1 MPIDLL
7 PSWMNY
13 KIIKIQ
19 IFILCL
25 SIIFPNT
32 LVNAAQRSKNRLLEF
47 SLDIQNTTSYL
58 NFTSDSYETKSEQ
71 LGISWYEPFTEYF
84 HGGLELG
91 YINMTQ
97 IDNSLTSAKFTSGQY
112 AGLLLRFIPINAE
125 LFSLTLN
132 ANYRYNDTEGTS
144 TNQESRFIWSETLL
158 STELKFQPTS
168 LIGLTFAAEYHLIDG
183 SQQDS
188 GTINQ
193 IIAFNAE
200 KQHGNRFGL
209 NFTTNRTGVVGFEWF
224 TGFRSGSRLYF
235 TREF

>member
-7 PSWMNY
+7 PSYMNY
-13 KIIKIQ
+13 KKIKIQ

-25 SIIFPNT
+25 SIILPIT
-32 LVNAAQRSKNRLLEF
+32 LVSATQKSKNKILDF
-47 SLDIQNTTSYL
+47 SLDIQNTSEYFQFPSY
-58 NFTSDSYETKSEQ
+58 TYKTKSEQ
-71 LGISWYEPFTEYF
+71 LGISWYESFTEYF

-97 IDNSLTSAKFTSGQY
+97 IDNNLTSAKFTSGQY

-132 ANYRYNDTEGTS
+132 ANYRYNDTQGTS
-144 TNQESRFIWSETLL
+144 SNQESRFIWNETLL
-158 STELKFQPTS
+158 TTELKFQPTS

-193 IIAFNAE
+193 ITAFNAE
-200 KQHGNRFGL
+200 KQYGTHFGL
-209 NFTTNRTGVVGFEWF
+209 NFTTHRTGIVGFEWF
-224 TGFRSGSRLYF
+224 TGFRNGSRLYF
-235 TREF
+235 SREF

>member
-1 MPIDLL
+1 
-7 PSWMNY
+7 MNY
-13 KIIKIQ
+13 KTIKIQ

-25 SIIFPNT
+25 SIILPIT
-32 LVNAAQRSKNRLLEF
+32 SVNAAQISKNHLLEF
-47 SLDIQNTTSYL
+47 SLDIQNTSTY
-58 NFTSDSYETKSEQ
+58 FKFPFYAYKTKSEQ
-71 LGISWYEPFTEYF
+71 LGIRWYEPFAEYF
-84 HGGLELG
+84 HAGLELG

-112 AGLLLRFIPINAE
+112 IGLLLRYIPVNSD

-132 ANYRYNDTEGTS
+132 ANYRYNDTHGTS
-144 TNQESRFIWSETLL
+144 TSQESQFVWNETLF

-168 LIGLTFAAEYHLIDG
+168 LVGLTFAAEYHLIDG
-183 SQQDS
+183 SQRDS

-193 IIAFNAE
+193 VTTFNAE
-200 KQHGNRFGL
+200 KQHGTRFGL

-235 TREF
+235 TRKF

>member
-1 MPIDLL
+1 
-7 PSWMNY
+7 MNY
-13 KIIKIQ
+13 KTIKIQ

-25 SIIFPNT
+25 SIILPIT
-32 LVNAAQRSKNRLLEF
+32 LVSAAQISKSKLFEF
-47 SLDIQNTTSYL
+47 SLDIQNTSTDFKFPSY
-58 NFTSDSYETKSEQ
+58 TYKTKSEQ

-97 IDNSLTSAKFTSGQY
+97 IDNSLTSAKLTSGQY
-112 AGLLLRFIPINAE
+112 AGLLLRFIPINSE

-132 ANYRYNDTEGTS
+132 ANYRYNDTQGTS
-144 TNQESRFIWSETLL
+144 ANQESRFVWNETLL
-158 STELKFQPTS
+158 TTELKFQPTS

-183 SQQDS
+183 SQRDS
-188 GTINQ
+188 GVINQ
-193 IIAFNAE
+193 ITAFNAE
-200 KQHGNRFGL
+200 KQYGTRVGL

-235 TREF
+235 TRKF

>member
-1 MPIDLL
+1 
-7 PSWMNY
+7 MNY
-13 KIIKIQ
+13 KTIKIQ

-25 SIIFPNT
+25 SIIQPIT
-32 LVNAAQRSKNRLLEF
+32 LVSAAQISKNKLLEF
-47 SLDIQNTTSYL
+47 SLDIQNTSTYFNFPSY
-58 NFTSDSYETKSEQ
+58 TYKTKSEQ
-71 LGISWYEPFTEYF
+71 LGISWYEPFTKYF

-112 AGLLLRFIPINAE
+112 AGLLLRFIPINSE

-132 ANYRYNDTEGTS
+132 ANYRYSDTQGTS
-144 TNQESRFIWSETLL
+144 SNQETRFVWNETLL
-158 STELKFQPTS
+158 TTELKFQPTS

-188 GTINQ
+188 GAINQ
-193 IIAFNAE
+193 ITAFNAE
-200 KQHGNRFGL
+200 KQHGTRFGL

-235 TREF
+235 TRKF

>member
-1 MPIDLL
+1 
-7 PSWMNY
+7 MNY
-13 KIIKIQ
+13 KTIKIQ
-19 IFILCL
+19 FFILYL
-25 SIIFPNT
+25 SIILPIT
-32 LVNAAQRSKNRLLEF
+32 LVNASQISKNKILEF
-47 SLDIQNTTSYL
+47 SLDIQNTSTYFKFPSY
-58 NFTSDSYETKSEQ
+58 TYKTKSEQ

-132 ANYRYNDTEGTS
+132 ANYRYNDTQGTS
-144 TNQESRFIWSETLL
+144 SNQESRLIWNETLL
-158 STELKFQPTS
+158 STELKFHPTS

-188 GTINQ
+188 GAINQ

-200 KQHGNRFGL
+200 NPHGTRFGL

-235 TREF
+235 TRKF

>member
-1 MPIDLL
+1 
-7 PSWMNY
+7 MNY
-13 KIIKIQ
+13 KTIKIQ

-25 SIIFPNT
+25 SIILPIT
-32 LVNAAQRSKNRLLEF
+32 LVSAAQISKNKRLDF
-47 SLDIQNTTSYL
+47 SLDIQNTSEYFKFPSY
-58 NFTSDSYETKSEQ
+58 TYKTKSEQ
-71 LGISWYEPFTEYF
+71 LGISWYEPFSEYF

-112 AGLLLRFIPINAE
+112 AGLLLRFIPINTE

-132 ANYRYNDTEGTS
+132 ANYRYNDTQGTS
-144 TNQESRFIWSETLL
+144 SNQESRFIWYETLL
-158 STELKFQPTS
+158 ATELKFQPTS

-193 IIAFNAE
+193 ITAFNAE
-200 KQHGNRFGL
+200 KQHGTRFGL
-209 NFTTNRTGVVGFEWF
+209 NFTTNRAEMVGFEWF

-235 TREF
+235 TRKF